1 MTSRAG
7 SIVKNRKQ
15 LGRRI
20 SLDTSMLGITS
31 FAIDIDSDMGTPS
44 FRLHINWS
52 LEQFV
57 SRVASLPTMSGGFSS
72 IFQRLAVFKSPR
84 DKMRPRFAR
93 IAATHFKM
101 NDLPPLIARRTDGI
115 GHTSLTQKRNSKIPR
130 RKHANSPSSLS
141 LAAQRSHPH
150 RQL

>member
-15 LGRRI
+15 LGRRV
-20 SLDTSMLGITS
+20 S
-31 FAIDIDSDMGTPS
+31 FDRSWSGLHRPRSTPVPIWAALLS
-44 FRLHINWS
+44 QLHINWP
-52 LEQFV
+52 LEKFV
-57 SRVASLPTMSGGFSS
+57 SGAASLPTMSGGFSS

-101 NDLPPLIARRTDGI
+101 KALPPLIARRTDGT
-115 GHTSLTQKRNSKIPR
+115 GHASPTQKRNSK
-130 RKHANSPSSLS
+130 NSSPQACEFTAVTLIGRSAKPS
-141 LAAQRSHPH
+141 P
-150 RQL
+150 